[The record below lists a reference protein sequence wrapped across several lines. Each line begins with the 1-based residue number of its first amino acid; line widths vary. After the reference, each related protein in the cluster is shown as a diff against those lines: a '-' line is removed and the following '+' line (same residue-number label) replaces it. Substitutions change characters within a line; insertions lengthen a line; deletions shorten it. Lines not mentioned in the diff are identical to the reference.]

1 MENTN
6 ATKKSI
12 LIAKGVAQLI
22 WALCILLTL
31 VACLITGKWFFIVPG
46 LIASVMSAWAL
57 FDVFEMFWEQVK
69 KK

>member
-57 FDVFEMFWEQVK
+57 FEVFEMFWEQVK

>member
-22 WALCILLTL
+22 WALCIFLTL

-57 FDVFEMFWEQVK
+57 FEVFEMFWEQVK

>member
-46 LIASVMSAWAL
+46 LIALVMSAWAL
-57 FDVFEMFWEQVK
+57 FEVFEMFWEQVK

>member
-31 VACLITGKWFFIVPG
+31 VACLITGKWFFVVPG

>member
-6 ATKKSI
+6 STKKSI

>member
-6 ATKKSI
+6 ATKKLI

-31 VACLITGKWFFIVPG
+31 VACLIIGKWFFIVPG
-46 LIASVMSAWAL
+46 LIASVMNAWAL
-57 FDVFEMFWEQVK
+57 FEVFEMFWEQVK

>member
-6 ATKKSI
+6 STKKSI

-57 FDVFEMFWEQVK
+57 FEVFEMFWEQVK